1 MSKILII
8 GESCLDVF
16 TYGTCDRLCPEA
28 PVPVFKSNY
37 VNENQGMAMNV
48 YNNVESLGVK
58 SDLMTNT
65 NWKQIKKTR
74 FIDER
79 TNHMFI
85 RVDTNDDDY
94 QKCKIKKIK
103 FDNYDAVVI
112 SDYNKGFISEEDIRY
127 VSKNHPLTFLDTKKT
142 LGEWCSDITF
152 IKINLVEYERSKKF
166 VDEAHKGDVIIT
178 MGSEGCRYG
187 GITYRVPKV
196 EIKDTSGAGD
206 TFLASFVAKYLDGKN
221 IEKSI
226 EFANKC
232 STHVV
237 QKRGVSVVSK

>member
-74 FIDER
+74 FIYER

-112 SDYNKGFISEEDIRY
+112 SDYNKGFISEEDIRH

-166 VDEAHKGDVIIT
+166 VDEIHKGDVIIT
-178 MGSEGCRYG
+178 MGS
-187 GITYRVPKV
+187 
-196 EIKDTSGAGD
+196 
-206 TFLASFVAKYLDGKN
+206 
-221 IEKSI
+221 
-226 EFANKC
+226 
-232 STHVV
+232 
-237 QKRGVSVVSK
+237 